1 MKDKDEQAALI
12 GMAIGAAVIS
22 LVATQKL
29 RLIRGVSWM
38 NW

>member
-1 MKDKDEQAALI
+1 MKDKDEQTALI

-22 LVATQKL
+22 LVATQS

>member
-1 MKDKDEQAALI
+1 MKDKDEQTALI

-22 LVATQKL
+22 LVWL
-29 RLIRGVSWM
+29 HRSRLIRGVSWM